1 VNATN
6 GIRSKSSLEK
16 PLENLEKEK
25 ELMRLKGK
33 DISADSVMKSVLTG
47 TH

>member
-6 GIRSKSSLEK
+6 GIRRKSSLEK

-25 ELMRLKGK
+25 ELTRLKGR
-33 DISADSVMKSVLTG
+33 DTSVDSVTKDVQMG
-47 TH
+47 MH